1 MGKWTKCE
9 QDAGKMG
16 NPSDWEQLS
25 SLLNL
30 EDQVA
35 AFVQNSLGSPSSTVE
50 LQLRMESGQAG
61 ASSLFPS
68 IKSCLAHAADPTMS
82 VLADET
88 HLGQV
93 PSAVTGWYWSTST
106 QRPKRPSPC
115 PSSWG
120 CNSSPKGL

>member
-1 MGKWTKCE
+1 
-9 QDAGKMG
+9 MG

-25 SLLNL
+25 SLLNV

-68 IKSCLAHAADPTMS
+68 IKSCLAHAADQQCLSLQMKQTWDRFP
-82 VLADET
+82 VL
-88 HLGQV
+88 
-93 PSAVTGWYWSTST
+93 
-106 QRPKRPSPC
+106 
-115 PSSWG
+115 
-120 CNSSPKGL
+120 